1 MKKILF
7 FAFIAVSLIFAG
19 CGGNNGGGYNPPSTT
34 GNIQFQ
40 NQTDDAYYVEV
51 AGYETFTLGGN
62 RTVTYSGYEAGRHYI
77 TVTQKKWIYFI
88 SYCKRRLCNCSC
100 RRDNNILLELVKR
113 IL

>member
-7 FAFIAVSLIFAG
+7 LAFIAVSLIFAG

-77 TVTQKKWIYFI
+77 TVTQKNGY
-88 SYCKRRLCNCSC
+88 
-100 RRDNNILLELVKR
+100 ILYPTVKEGYATVR
-113 IL
+113 AGETTIFYWN